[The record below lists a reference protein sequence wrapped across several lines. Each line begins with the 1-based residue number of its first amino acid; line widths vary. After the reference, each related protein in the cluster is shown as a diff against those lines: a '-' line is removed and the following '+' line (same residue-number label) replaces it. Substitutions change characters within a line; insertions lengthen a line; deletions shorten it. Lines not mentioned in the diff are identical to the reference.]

1 MPPSPKDITNAYS
14 DFKDAWRGCYADG
27 DTDVPYLLNDPW
39 DSADKDARR
48 SAGRPCLS
56 LDELNQYLNQ
66 YVNNLRQSNIAIE
79 VTPEGDG
86 ANDENATKRQN
97 IIRGIEY
104 KSNAQ
109 GAYIAAAESAASR
122 GYGFAIIRTEYN

>member
-14 DFKDAWRGCYADG
+14 DFKDAWRECYADG
-27 DTDVPYLLNDPW
+27 DTDVLYLLNDPW

-66 YVNNLRQSNIAIE
+66 YVNNLRQQKLGVK
-79 VTPEGDG
+79 VTPKGNG
-86 ANDENATKRQN
+86 ANDDDAKRRENL
-97 IIRGIEY
+97 IRGVEDE
-104 KSNAQ
+104 SNA
-109 GAYIAAAESAASR
+109 
-122 GYGFAIIRTEYN
+122 